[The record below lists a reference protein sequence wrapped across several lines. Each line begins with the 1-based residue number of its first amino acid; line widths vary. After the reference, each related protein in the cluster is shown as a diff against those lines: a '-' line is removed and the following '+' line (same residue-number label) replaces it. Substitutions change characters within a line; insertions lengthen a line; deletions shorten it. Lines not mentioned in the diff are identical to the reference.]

1 MSGVFGVFR
10 FCALFVFVAFATIAS
25 GAESSAQKDFDLPK
39 DIAKLRAS
47 YLRPSSEWIAPHIDF
62 SLIGADS
69 AQNAE
74 SKGAKSKNADS
85 GVSYRELAPLP
96 PAPPYPESN
105 PYTKQKAELG
115 RKLFHDPK
123 LSKSDQIACASC
135 HDKELGF
142 GDGRRVSYGHDRQL
156 GRRNSPSII
165 MSAFGEEKFWD
176 GRAKSL
182 EDQALMPIIDPK
194 EMAYDPKKAAKKLS
208 KIASYRADFN
218 EAFGT
223 PKITQ
228 ERIAQA
234 IATYER
240 SLMPR
245 AGKFDRFLQGQA
257 DALNDEE
264 LWGLHLFRT
273 KARCLNCHDGVE
285 MSDGKYHNLGLTYY
299 GRMYEDLGRYEV
311 SGDRRDVGRFKTP
324 SLRGV
329 SRSAPYMHNGLF
341 PNLKGVINAYNGGM
355 FRPRPTAEQ
364 QDDPLF
370 PTTDAL
376 LKPLGLSEA
385 EKRALEAF
393 LMTL

>member
-1 MSGVFGVFR
+1 MSGVFGIFR
-10 FCALFVFVAFATIAS
+10 FCALFVLVAFATIAS
-25 GAESSAQKDFDLPK
+25 SAESSAQNTSKNANQPKPESSARQTTPAQQKDFDLPK
-39 DIAKLRAS
+39 DIEKLRAS
-47 YLRPSSEWIAPHIDF
+47 YLRPSSEWIAPHV
-62 SLIGADS
+62 
-69 AQNAE
+69 
-74 SKGAKSKNADS
+74 DS

-96 PAPPYPESN
+96 PTPPYPESN

-123 LSKSDQIACASC
+123 LSKSDRIACASC

-245 AGKFDRFLQGQA
+245 AGKFDRFLQGQT

-341 PNLKGVINAYNGGM
+341 PSLKGVINAYNGGM